1 MHVGDA
7 LSQDVATTSTPRSTG
22 LVSTV
27 PLSPGLAMLAPSPIN
42 VCTLNH
48 ELHGYD
54 PDKTL
59 VLLNGY
65 TYGFL
70 LYYSGERLASS
81 L

>member
-1 MHVGDA
+1 MGDA
-7 LSQDVATTSTPRSTG
+7 FYQGVATVSTPKPAG

-27 PLSPGLAMLAPSPIN
+27 PLSPDLAMLIPSPIN

-48 ELHGYD
+48 ELHDYD
-54 PDKTL
+54 PDKAL
-59 VLLNGY
+59 ALLNGF

-70 LYYSGERLASS
+70 LYYSGEPLASS